1 MRTIIKHPAF
11 EKGRQA
17 VLRALDTQMRGQIIF
32 VVGMSGVGKS
42 EIRYDVMRSYAGS
55 PSGWGTGKIPAI
67 AVRAAPTSGSYFN
80 SKEFTLRLY
89 LALFEPDIGWV
100 ANRKEVQSADC
111 TIERTDKIL
120 GTLQW
125 LDVRSL
131 RTEHYLRTHVER
143 MIIARSVRAIF
154 IDESASITYAVMHKN
169 PVDHMVNLMCL
180 AEETNA
186 SLVMF
191 GVPRMASLW
200 EGNAEII
207 RRSRFV
213 FVDRYRY
220 EKADDRADFER
231 LAVTVA
237 RNYRFHRT
245 GLVHSSLDMAY
256 ASSAGV
262 FGELVAYYQRADDS
276 RLMDGCHSIQ
286 RRHLEAA
293 IASEFTLTTLH
304 ADARQYDA
312 LSSPASA
319 RSIERILAEASEGPP

>member
-1 MRTIIKHPAF
+1 
-11 EKGRQA
+11 
-17 VLRALDTQMRGQIIF
+17 
-32 VVGMSGVGKS
+32 
-42 EIRYDVMRSYAGS
+42 
-55 PSGWGTGKIPAI
+55 
-67 AVRAAPTSGSYFN
+67 
-80 SKEFTLRLY
+80 
-89 LALFEPDIGWV
+89 
-100 ANRKEVQSADC
+100 
-111 TIERTDKIL
+111 
-120 GTLQW
+120 
-125 LDVRSL
+125 
-131 RTEHYLRTHVER
+131 

-154 IDESASITYAVMHKN
+154 IDESASITYAAMHKN

-237 RNYRFHRT
+237 KNYRFHRT